1 MSKDVMA
8 DLKRDHIVKLLS
20 KGVRIDGRKFDE
32 IRPITIEKNYIMSAE
47 GSARVHLGNT
57 DVIVGVKLIV
67 GQPFGDTPNK
77 GVLTTNAEL
86 IPLASETF
94 ESGPP
99 GRPAIELARV
109 VDRGIREGQAVDMEK
124 LCIEPEKEVWIMFID
139 IHALDY
145 DGNLFD
151 AANIA
156 AMAALKSAVVP
167 AKRAN
172 KGEDFPLPVTH
183 EPISVTA
190 VKIGEHI
197 LVDPTYDEEIVAD
210 ARLTVATNEKG
221 DMCAMQKGGEGSFTV
236 DEVLKIVEQA
246 KRLGA
251 EVRSKT

>member
-57 DVIVGVKLIV
+57 DVIAGVKLIV

-139 IHALDY
+139 IHVLDY

-156 AMAALKSAVVP
+156 AMSALKSAVVP

-172 KGEDFPLPVTH
+172 KGEDYPLPVMH

-221 DMCAMQKGGEGSFTV
+221 DLCAMQKGGEGSFTV
-236 DEVLKIVEQA
+236 DEVFMMVEQS

>member
-57 DVIVGVKLIV
+57 DVIAGVKLIV

-124 LCIEPEKEVWIMFID
+124 LCIEPEKEVWIMFVD

-156 AMAALKSAVVP
+156 AMSALKSAVVP

-172 KGEDFPLPVTH
+172 KGEDYPLPVMH

-221 DMCAMQKGGEGSFTV
+221 DLCAMQKGGEGSFTV
-236 DEVLKIVEQA
+236 DEVFMMVEQS